1 MRVEDLRVDPMIP
14 VIFKLKMTTPLQK
27 LMDAYCNRFGLEE
40 WEIIFMIDGDPIRP
54 TDTCASLD
62 LDEGDCIAVL
72 PHAAHM
78 LMGLQFQTEVAR
90 KSEF

>member
-1 MRVEDLRVDPMIP
+1 MIH
-14 VIFKLKMTTPLQK
+14 
-27 LMDAYCNRFGLEE
+27 
-40 WEIIFMIDGDPIRP
+40 GDPIRP

-78 LMGLQFQTEVAR
+78 LMGLQFQTDVAR